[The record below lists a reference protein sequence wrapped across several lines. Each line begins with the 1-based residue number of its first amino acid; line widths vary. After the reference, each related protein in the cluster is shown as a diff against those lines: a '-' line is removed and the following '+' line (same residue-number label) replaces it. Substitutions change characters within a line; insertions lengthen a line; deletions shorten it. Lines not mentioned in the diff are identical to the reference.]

1 MSLSVDFIRGFS
13 LRVTSYFLQIFFPV
27 YLLYYI
33 KAAGLVYWALIIV
46 FWVSAGTGVF
56 LPYLVKERGFY
67 LEILFFVLSF
77 LFSFMPKAYSVLI
90 LIILASLVS
99 ALTGTYAYYSFARE
113 SYRGVLSYMRGH
125 GAGLLLS
132 ATIAFLLFYFAS
144 FKIEPFA
151 GFLLMALALI
161 LMITT
166 IKKGVEKHDVGSL
179 SFSRLVE
186 KALNGVKSYYAV
198 IGNAMSWISFTT
210 YIYYYLYVCAS
221 AGYDMA
227 LLLIFIS
234 SFAVFLTRM
243 LMKENYSGRSS
254 KTIFFVLYAVSFLII
269 VMSAAI
275 KYVYVDFVSALLIGI
290 SQGALS
296 ADLLF
301 ESISFSTNGSYD
313 GYIVYNAYIGAGEL
327 LSNIFFGLMVTLS
340 LVKLFYL
347 LPFAVAIIIIFLNV
361 KHSA

>member
-1 MSLSVDFIRGFS
+1 MNLSVDFIRGFS

-46 FWVSAGTGVF
+46 FWVSAGTGMF
-56 LPYLVKERGFY
+56 IPYLVKGRGFY
-67 LEILFFVLSF
+67 LEILFLLSSF
-77 LFSFMPKAYSVLI
+77 LLLYMSKAYSVLI
-90 LIILASLVS
+90 LIVLAALVS

-113 SYRGVLSYMRGH
+113 SYRGVLSYMRGQ

-144 FKIEPFA
+144 LKIESFA

-161 LMITT
+161 LIITT

-179 SFSRLVE
+179 SFSKLIE
-186 KALNGVKSYYAV
+186 KAFSGLKSYYEV
-198 IGNAMSWISFTT
+198 IGNALSWISFTT

-221 AGYDMA
+221 AGYELA

-234 SFAVFLTRM
+234 SFSVFLTRM
-243 LMKENYSGRSS
+243 LLKENYSGRSS

-269 VMSAAI
+269 AMNAVV
-275 KYVYVDFVSALLIGI
+275 KYVYVDFVSAILIGV

-296 ADLLF
+296 TDLLF

-313 GYIVYNAYIGAGEL
+313 GYIIYNAYIGAGEL
-327 LSNIFFGLMVTLS
+327 LSNIFFGLLVTFS
-340 LVKLFYL
+340 MVKLFYL
-347 LPFAVAIIIIFLNV
+347 LPFIVAIIIIFLNV

>member
-1 MSLSVDFIRGFS
+1 MNLSADFIRGFS

-33 KAAGLVYWALIIV
+33 KAAGLVYWALIII
-46 FWVSAGTGVF
+46 FWVSAGIGVF
-56 LPYLVKERGFY
+56 LPYLVKEHGFY
-67 LEILFFVLSF
+67 LEILFFALSF
-77 LFSFMPKAYSVLI
+77 LLSFISKSFSVLI
-90 LIILASLVS
+90 LIALAALVS

-113 SYRGVLSYMRGH
+113 SYRGVLSYMRGQ

-132 ATIAFLLFYFAS
+132 ATIAFLLFYFTS
-144 FKIEPFA
+144 LKIESFA

-161 LMITT
+161 LIITT

-186 KALNGVKSYYAV
+186 KAFGGLKSYYEV
-198 IGNAMSWISFTT
+198 IGNALSWISYTT

-221 AGYDMA
+221 AGYDVA

-234 SFAVFLTRM
+234 SFSVFLTRM
-243 LMKENYSGRSS
+243 LLKENYSGRSS
-254 KTIFFVLYAVSFLII
+254 KTIFFFLYAVSFLII
-269 VMSAAI
+269 VMSAVV
-275 KYVYVDFVSALLIGI
+275 KYVYVDFVSAILIGV

-296 ADLLF
+296 TDLLF
-301 ESISFSTNGSYD
+301 ESINFSTNGSYD
-313 GYIVYNAYIGAGEL
+313 GYIIYNAYIGAGEL
-327 LSNIFFGLMVTLS
+327 LSNIFFGLMVTFS
-340 LVKLFYL
+340 MVKLFYL
-347 LPFAVAIIIIFLNV
+347 LPFIVAIIIIFLNV

>member
-1 MSLSVDFIRGFS
+1 MNLSVDFIRGFS

-46 FWVSAGTGVF
+46 FWVSAGTGMF
-56 LPYLVKERGFY
+56 IPYLVKGRGFY
-67 LEILFFVLSF
+67 LEILFLLLSF
-77 LFSFMPKAYSVLI
+77 LLLYMSKAYSVLI
-90 LIILASLVS
+90 LIALAALVS

-113 SYRGVLSYMRGH
+113 SYRGVLSYMRGQ

-132 ATIAFLLFYFAS
+132 ATIAFLLFYFTS
-144 FKIEPFA
+144 LKIESFA
-151 GFLLMALALI
+151 GFLMMALALI
-161 LMITT
+161 LIITT

-179 SFSRLVE
+179 SFSKLIE
-186 KALNGVKSYYAV
+186 KAFSGLKSYYEV
-198 IGNAMSWISFTT
+198 IGNALSWISFTT

-221 AGYDMA
+221 AGYDVA

-234 SFAVFLTRM
+234 SFSVFLTRM
-243 LMKENYSGRSS
+243 LLKENYSGRSS

-269 VMSAAI
+269 AMNAVV
-275 KYVYVDFVSALLIGI
+275 KYVYVDFVSAILIGV

-296 ADLLF
+296 TDLLF

-313 GYIVYNAYIGAGEL
+313 GYIIYNAYIGAGEL
-327 LSNIFFGLMVTLS
+327 LSNIFFGLLVTFS
-340 LVKLFYL
+340 MVKLFYL
-347 LPFAVAIIIIFLNV
+347 LPFIVAIIIIFLNV

>member
-1 MSLSVDFIRGFS
+1 MNLSVDFIRGFS

-46 FWVSAGTGVF
+46 FWVSAGTGMF
-56 LPYLVKERGFY
+56 IPYLVKGRGFY
-67 LEILFFVLSF
+67 LEILFLLLSF
-77 LFSFMPKAYSVLI
+77 LLLYMSKAYSVLI
-90 LIILASLVS
+90 LIALAALVS

-113 SYRGVLSYMRGH
+113 SYRGVLSYMRGQ

-132 ATIAFLLFYFAS
+132 ATIAFLLFYFTS
-144 FKIEPFA
+144 LKIESFA
-151 GFLLMALALI
+151 GFLLLAIALI
-161 LMITT
+161 LIITT

-179 SFSRLVE
+179 SFSKLIE
-186 KALNGVKSYYAV
+186 KAFSGLKSYYEV
-198 IGNAMSWISFTT
+198 IGNALSWISFTT

-221 AGYDMA
+221 AGYDVA

-234 SFAVFLTRM
+234 SFSVFLTRM
-243 LMKENYSGRSS
+243 LLKENYSGRSS

-269 VMSAAI
+269 AMNAVV
-275 KYVYVDFVSALLIGI
+275 KYVYVDFVSAILIGV

-296 ADLLF
+296 TDLLF

-313 GYIVYNAYIGAGEL
+313 GYIIYNAYIGAGEL
-327 LSNIFFGLMVTLS
+327 LSNIFFGLLVTFS
-340 LVKLFYL
+340 MVKLFYL
-347 LPFAVAIIIIFLNV
+347 LPFIVAIIIIFLNV